1 MSKNV
6 KGLAAMIAG
15 GIAVGALTFAGLQY
29 FQPGSHKD
37 ATSEIAPP
45 LTPKS
50 ASRVVFPVGSPQLA
64 ELDVS
69 EVMLSPL
76 PLADS
81 LPARIALDEDH
92 TSRVMPPVAGRL
104 VQVLAKPGDPV
115 RAGQALAIV
124 DAPEV
129 GAALADAAKARSELG
144 RKELAYTRAKT
155 LFDGEVIAKRDFESA
170 KADWEQASAEVN
182 RSRLR
187 LQNLRLDGVKAS
199 GERYALTSAIAGTV
213 VDRQTNVGMEVRPD
227 QPNPAFVVSDL
238 RRLWII
244 IDTPESFLPQLAS
257 GLSVAVEPVAL
268 PGKVFRGKITNIS
281 AMVDPGSRRVQARAE
296 VDNVGGLLRPDMYA
310 RVDVLAPD
318 ANPISNVPISALVSE
333 GVKSFVFVRT
343 APGVFDKRDVI
354 LKLQTR
360 ETAYV
365 ASGLQKGEA
374 VVSKGAL
381 LLNSELAIT
390 TK

>member
-29 FQPGSHKD
+29 FQSGNHKD
-37 ATSEIAPP
+37 ATSGVAPA

-187 LQNLRLDGVKAS
+187 LQNLRLDGGKAS

-227 QPNPAFVVSDL
+227 QPNPSFVVSDL

-244 IDTPESFLPQLAS
+244 IDTPESFLPHLTS
-257 GLSVAVEPVAL
+257 GLSVTVEPVAL

-318 ANPISNVPISALVSE
+318 TNPISNVPISALVSE

-343 APGVFDKRDVI
+343 APGVFDKRDVV

>member
-1 MSKNV
+1 MRKNI
-6 KGLAAMIAG
+6 KGLAVMVAG
-15 GIAVGALTFAGLQY
+15 GIAIGGATFTGLQY
-29 FQPGSHKD
+29 FYSGHHSSPSSG
-37 ATSEIAPP
+37 IASPE
-45 LTPKS
+45 TPKS
-50 ASRVVFPVGSPQLA
+50 TSRVVFPVGSPQLA

-69 EVMLSPL
+69 NVTQSPL

-92 TSRVMPPVAGRL
+92 TSRVMPPVTGRV
-104 VQVLAKPGDPV
+104 VQVLVKAGDAV
-115 RAGQALAIV
+115 RAGQSLAIV

-129 GAALADAAKARSELG
+129 GAALADATKARSELG
-144 RKELAYTRAKT
+144 RKELAYKRAKT

-170 KADWEQASAEVN
+170 QADWEQAAAEVN

-187 LQNLRLDGVKAS
+187 LQNLRLDGAKPS
-199 GERYALTSAIAGTV
+199 GEQYALTSAIAGTV

-227 QPNPAFVVSDL
+227 QANPAFVVSDL
-238 RRLWII
+238 RHLWVI
-244 IDTPESFLPQLAS
+244 IDTPESFLPLLAI
-257 GLSVAVEPVAL
+257 GQSVSVEPVAL
-268 PGKVFRGKITNIS
+268 LGKVFRGKITNIS
-281 AMVDPGSRRVQARAE
+281 ATVDPASRRVQARAE

-318 ANPISNVPISALVSE
+318 ASPLPHVPISALVSE
-333 GVKSFVFVRT
+333 GVKTFVFVRT
-343 APGVFDKRDVI
+343 APGVFDKRDVV

-365 ASGLQKGEA
+365 AQGLQLGEA

-381 LLNSELAIT
+381 LLNSELSIT
-390 TK
+390 AK

>member
-29 FQPGSHKD
+29 FQSGNHKD
-37 ATSEIAPP
+37 ATSGVAPA
-45 LTPKS
+45 LAPKS

-187 LQNLRLDGVKAS
+187 LQNLRLDGGKAS

-227 QPNPAFVVSDL
+227 QPNPSFVVSDL

-244 IDTPESFLPQLAS
+244 IDTPESFLPHLTS
-257 GLSVAVEPVAL
+257 GLSVTVEPVAL

-318 ANPISNVPISALVSE
+318 TNPISNVPISALVSE

-343 APGVFDKRDVI
+343 APGVFDKRDVV

>member
-29 FQPGSHKD
+29 FQSGNHKD
-37 ATSEIAPP
+37 ATSGVAPA

-155 LFDGEVIAKRDFESA
+155 LFDGEVIARRDFESA

-187 LQNLRLDGVKAS
+187 LQNLRLDGGKAS

-227 QPNPAFVVSDL
+227 QPNPSFVVSDL

-244 IDTPESFLPQLAS
+244 IDTPESFLPHLAS
-257 GLSVAVEPVAL
+257 GLSVTVEPVAL

-318 ANPISNVPISALVSE
+318 TNPISNVPISALVSE

-343 APGVFDKRDVI
+343 APGVFDKRDVV

>member
-1 MSKNV
+1 MSKHG

-29 FQPGSHKD
+29 FQSGKHKD
-37 ATSEIAPP
+37 ATSAVAPAI
-45 LTPKS
+45 TQKS

-69 EVMLSPL
+69 EVKLSPL

-104 VQVLAKPGDPV
+104 VQILAKPGDPV

-155 LFDGEVIAKRDFESA
+155 LFDGEVIARRDFESA

-199 GERYALTSAIAGTV
+199 GERYALTSAIGGTV

-244 IDTPESFLPQLAS
+244 IDTPESFLPQLAA
-257 GLSVAVEPVAL
+257 GLSVTVEPVAL

-318 ANPISNVPISALVSE
+318 TNPVSNVPISALVSE

-343 APGVFDKRDVI
+343 APGVFDKRDVV

>member
-6 KGLAAMIAG
+6 KSLAAMVAG
-15 GIAVGALTFAGLQY
+15 GIAIGALTFAGLQY
-29 FQPGSHKD
+29 FQSENRKL
-37 ATSEIAPP
+37 ATPAVASPQ
-45 LTPKS
+45 TPKS
-50 ASRVVFPVGSPQLA
+50 ASRVVFPAGSPQLA

-104 VQVLAKPGDPV
+104 VQVLAKAGDPV
-115 RAGQALAIV
+115 RAGQSLAIV

-129 GAALADAAKARSELG
+129 GAALADAAKARSEHS

-155 LFDGEVIAKRDFESA
+155 LFDGEVIARRDFESA
-170 KADWEQASAEVN
+170 QADWEQAGAEVN
-182 RSRLR
+182 RTRLR
-187 LQNLRLDGVKAS
+187 LQNLRLDGVKAA

-213 VDRQTNVGMEVRPD
+213 VDRQINVGMEVRPD

-257 GLSVAVEPVAL
+257 GLSVTVEPVAL
-268 PGKVFRGKITNIS
+268 PGKVFHGKITNIS

-310 RVDVLAPD
+310 RVDVLAPN
-318 ANPISNVPISALVSE
+318 ASPFSNVPISALVSE
-333 GVKSFVFVRT
+333 GVTSFVFVQT
-343 APGVFDKRDVI
+343 APGVFDKRAVV

-365 ASGLQKGEA
+365 ASGLQRGEA

-381 LLNSELAIT
+381 LLNSELSIT